1 MIGIRQ
7 VLLSFLGE
15 KRYLRLMASSFQRLY
30 KTGRLGAGYQD
41 IYYLKNLVRPGD
53 YCVDI
58 GAHLG
63 YFTLELSRLAGS
75 TGHVYA
81 IEPMT
86 KFHNTLGH
94 LLGRRGI
101 SNVTLEQYAM
111 GAGSEWVEMGIPRVN
126 NVKKF
131 AYARAVASSDWLE
144 YVESEKVRNV
154 GGDEHFADLPRLDFI
169 KCDVEGLEL
178 PVFSSFM
185 GIIRKYQPII
195 LCELG
200 EPKDRARLLELLGED
215 RYGLYYLDNKKLK
228 PLPTASPVKTVS
240 HNHYFIPHPR
250 LEAIRHL
257 F

>member
-1 MIGIRQ
+1 
-7 VLLSFLGE
+7 
-15 KRYLRLMASSFQRLY
+15 
-30 KTGRLGAGYQD
+30 
-41 IYYLKNLVRPGD
+41 
-53 YCVDI
+53 
-58 GAHLG
+58 
-63 YFTLELSRLAGS
+63 
-75 TGHVYA
+75 
-81 IEPMT
+81 
-86 KFHNTLGH
+86 
-94 LLGRRGI
+94 
-101 SNVTLEQYAM
+101 M

-215 RYGLYYLDNKKLK
+215 RYCLYYLDNKKLK